1 MERIGIQIP
10 LVNVENSISR
20 SSCIHDYNYIKKCIL
35 DSIVND
41 HATSIVNA
49 DEKFYI

>member
-1 MERIGIQIP
+1 MLKIQSVDP
-10 LVNVENSISR
+10 
-20 SSCIHDYNYIKKCIL
+20 HAFMTNYIKKCIL